1 MTAGV
6 LAHGADQLGSVT
18 HHITGQ
24 PPITWIMNSHCLV
37 HTDQID
43 YIMVRSKDRYMVQ
56 NSRSY
61 NGITTNTD
69 HTLVIANLKLEWW
82 KKQPNSKSEPRI
94 NISKLNDLNIR
105 EKYQIE
111 VTKIYDEVKDFK
123 DNQEQWTHLVS
134 SCHQAGKEILGEVPR
149 SVKHQEKTLE
159 ELSKKQR
166 KTKEDIEK
174 CQSKETRSELR
185 KDRNNTM
192 KLIRK
197 RIQVIEDQ
205 ELNHKLEEIEKH
217 KDDSRRCFIAIKEL
231 NRKKEKKTSHCLYP
245 RWLSRRI
252 WRRTSEI
259 YNSTFHQDVHKRS
272 QRKHWSHTTI

>member
-1 MTAGV
+1 
-6 LAHGADQLGSVT
+6 
-18 HHITGQ
+18 
-24 PPITWIMNSHCLV
+24 
-37 HTDQID
+37 
-43 YIMVRSKDRYMVQ
+43 MVQ

-69 HTLVIANLKLEWW
+69 HKLVIANLKLEWW

-105 EKYQIE
+105 ETYQTE

-149 SVKHQEKTLE
+149 SVKHQDKTLE
-159 ELSKKQR
+159 ELSEKQR

-205 ELNHKLEEIEKH
+205 ELNHKLEEIEKQ

-231 NRKKEKKTSHCLYP
+231 NRKKEKKPLTVFTQDGSVAG
-245 RWLSRRI
+245 
-252 WRRTSEI
+252 SEEEQVKSI
-259 YNSTFHQDVHKRS
+259 TAHFTKMFT
-272 QRKHWSHTTI
+272 K